1 MRSVNVDVIKVMGIP
16 LLATRES
23 AKIFFKQKLEK
34 VESLLKAI
42 LELDDAHCGQAL
54 QRFTASYCKVVHM
67 IRALPL
73 DVWDGAFKSFLKAFD
88 RLVLGHFDRIV
99 RISTRKKQ
107 RRQLAL
113 PFSLGGFGLR
123 SAYRHAHA
131 AYIAGALNSAPL
143 VARILGSQQYV
154 DPRLDWAID
163 QFNEVV
169 RPEDRLERETLNDAI
184 LQKKLSERIDSQLLK
199 T

>member
-1 MRSVNVDVIKVMGIP
+1 METLGLKAAWAKCGASMHIPLSEEFAQRFGGRPRVVDLNVDVIKVMGIP

-143 VARILGSQQYV
+143 VARILGWQQSV
-154 DPRLDWAID
+154 DPPI
-163 QFNEVV
+163 
-169 RPEDRLERETLNDAI
+169 I
-184 LQKKLSERIDSQLLK
+184 I
-199 T
+199 